1 MSDGFEEAVR
11 TARADAFDAA
21 PDEASTAARKA
32 AAFREEID
40 EDLTGTLVAAVE
52 AADDY
57 DSFAPRDDL
66 AVGELAASDVLYC
79 QL

>member
-40 EDLTGTLVAAVE
+40 EDLTGTLVAA
-52 AADDY
+52 DDS